1 MFVIFSLNN
10 PFMLKTSS
18 PHLSEQLHPLIHQLA
33 DRILA
38 NWHEYLD
45 LSPYELPEDLGYI
58 EGRLEG
64 EKLII

>member
-1 MFVIFSLNN
+1 MILE
-10 PFMLKTSS
+10 TSS
-18 PHLSEQLHPLIHQLA
+18 PHLSEQLHPLIHQLG

-58 EGRLEG
+58 
-64 EKLII
+64 